1 MAKKNIENSICFP
14 GEDAWELWVSKEN
27 RFGSS
32 DYELTETK
40 EVDDSGSCEPF
51 KVATHYAFPLNSV
64 FAVPVW
70 VSTDN
75 EDDIESLV
83 ELHLERT
90 GLKPTDGDGKLLDYS
105 IVSVIEV
112 EPTEGSEE
120 SNAKKNLV
128 LATVLNPE
136 YRHPLPKGGSKEFDI
151 SGRFLKLPGDHIIVW
166 KELGRLVMAVTH
178 EGRVEY
184 FEGLTSKEFNSSAVN
199 EILCIILG
207 LDGAGPL
214 SGEFNKGISDELS
227 GAYVWLEDVNDSVVS
242 EFKEVLGLDVS
253 VGSRPDPTLPVETS
267 KLVPV
272 QVAQLRQKQKKL
284 EKLKYVILSCSAV
297 YILAVAFLSIGYF
310 SIKSEAD
317 DTKAQVEAIK
327 ANVDWIPDFEDKW
340 NALKPTLD
348 SNVFPAQL
356 LHLAT
361 NAMPPEDLRFTGFR
375 VNNGVMT
382 IEGQSKDTNA
392 AYAFYKTLSEAQ
404 GLKENYKWAWIK
416 RPQVDPRKK
425 DRTATF
431 QIQSESK
438 YIN

>member
-120 SNAKKNLV
+120 PNAKKNLV

-178 EGRVEY
+178 EGRV
-184 FEGLTSKEFNSSAVN
+184 
-199 EILCIILG
+199 
-207 LDGAGPL
+207 
-214 SGEFNKGISDELS
+214 
-227 GAYVWLEDVNDSVVS
+227 
-242 EFKEVLGLDVS
+242 
-253 VGSRPDPTLPVETS
+253 
-267 KLVPV
+267 
-272 QVAQLRQKQKKL
+272 
-284 EKLKYVILSCSAV
+284 
-297 YILAVAFLSIGYF
+297 
-310 SIKSEAD
+310 
-317 DTKAQVEAIK
+317 
-327 ANVDWIPDFEDKW
+327 
-340 NALKPTLD
+340 
-348 SNVFPAQL
+348 
-356 LHLAT
+356 
-361 NAMPPEDLRFTGFR
+361 
-375 VNNGVMT
+375 
-382 IEGQSKDTNA
+382 
-392 AYAFYKTLSEAQ
+392 
-404 GLKENYKWAWIK
+404 
-416 RPQVDPRKK
+416 
-425 DRTATF
+425 
-431 QIQSESK
+431 
-438 YIN
+438 